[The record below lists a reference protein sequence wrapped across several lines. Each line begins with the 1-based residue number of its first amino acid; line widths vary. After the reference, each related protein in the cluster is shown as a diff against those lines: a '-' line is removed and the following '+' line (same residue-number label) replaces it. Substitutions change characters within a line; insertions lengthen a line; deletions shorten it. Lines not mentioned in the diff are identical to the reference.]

1 MSSSGLR
8 DRFCRLWHAHG
19 GRDAGP
25 VFDGLVAHY
34 AEPQRQYH
42 TLAHIRR
49 CLRTLDHYRAS
60 VPQPGFV
67 ELALWCHDVIY
78 RPAARDNE
86 ARSADWWQARAGG
99 FAASTVGL
107 VADAILATT
116 HRQPPAGAVAAW
128 TVDIDLAGL
137 ALSPASF
144 ARDGRRLR
152 AERPELGEAEYAA
165 GERAFLSALLA
176 RPRLY
181 FTAALHADA
190 EAQARA
196 NLQRRLRTLARLL
209 SPLPDRDSGT
219 TGRGR

>member
-1 MSSSGLR
+1 MSSSGLH

-19 GRDAGP
+19 GRDAGQ
-25 VFDGLVAHY
+25 VFAGLAAHY
-34 AEPQRQYH
+34 AEPQRHYH

-60 VPQPGFV
+60 VPQPDLV

-78 RPAARDNE
+78 APAARDNE
-86 ARSADWWQARAGG
+86 ARSADWWRAQAAG
-99 FAASTVGL
+99 FAPASVDL

-116 HRQPPAGAVAAW
+116 HRQPPTGAVAAW

-144 ARDGRRLR
+144 ARDGRKLR
-152 AERPELGEAEYAA
+152 AERPELGEAEYGA

-176 RPRLY
+176 RPRMY

-196 NLQRRLRTLARLL
+196 NLQRRLRTLTCSL
-209 SPLPDRDSGT
+209 SPVAGCDTGT
-219 TGRGR
+219 TGRRT

>member
-1 MSSSGLR
+1 MSSSGLH

-19 GRDAGP
+19 GRDAGQ
-25 VFDGLVAHY
+25 VFAGLAAHY
-34 AEPQRQYH
+34 AEPQRHYH

-49 CLRTLDHYRAS
+49 CLRTLDRYRAS
-60 VPQPGFV
+60 VPQPGLV

-78 RPAARDNE
+78 QPAARDNE
-86 ARSADWWQARAGG
+86 ARSADWWRARAGG
-99 FAASTVGL
+99 FAPAIVDL

-144 ARDGRRLR
+144 ARDGRKLR
-152 AERPELGEAEYAA
+152 AERPELGEAEYGA

-176 RPRLY
+176 RPRMY

-196 NLQRRLRTLARLL
+196 NLQRRLRTLTCAAAAAHADVLAVA
-209 SPLPDRDSGT
+209 
-219 TGRGR
+219 GRGL